1 MALCGVVSMLGPI
14 GAVYYAGFPRLLCAI
29 LFVWGGAV
37 WALYTLA
44 MIDIGHRCRGTTLA
58 SASGALVVVYTIS
71 NISGPPLTGAAM
83 QAWGPHG
90 LMAVSSGFAAVFLLI
105 LAVRARN

>member
-1 MALCGVVSMLGPI
+1 LVAPIGVV
-14 GAVYYAGFPRLLCAI
+14 YAAGIPALLCAI
-29 LFVWGGAV
+29 LFLWGGAI

-58 SASGALVVVYTIS
+58 AASGALVVVYTAS

-83 QAWGPHG
+83 QVWDPHG
-90 LMAVSSGFAAVFLLI
+90 LMAVSTAIAALFLLI
-105 LAVRARN
+105 MALRPSD